1 MKYDLIGIILLELE
15 MKEVS
20 GEILLLFFVYNIE
33 EEVEVNQNWK
43 VWFVQK
49 IIKVCYNNKY

>member
-15 MKEVS
+15 MKEVG